1 MAGRYAT
8 ANAMMAVGP
17 DKAKRRWLD

>member
-1 MAGRYAT
+1 MAGHDAT

-17 DKAKRRWLD
+17 DKAERRWLD